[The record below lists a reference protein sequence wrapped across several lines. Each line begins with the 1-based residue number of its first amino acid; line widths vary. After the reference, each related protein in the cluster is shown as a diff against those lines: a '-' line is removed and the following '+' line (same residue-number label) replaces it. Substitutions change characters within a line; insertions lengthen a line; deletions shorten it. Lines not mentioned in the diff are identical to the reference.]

1 MKIESLNL
9 NNFMLFESLDI
20 DFSKNINII
29 SGENNTGKTAIMKV
43 LYSTL
48 KGCNNLK
55 QSKKEFTKKNI
66 E

>member
-48 KGCNNLK
+48 RNRFWRN
-55 QSKKEFTKKNI
+55 
-66 E
+66 